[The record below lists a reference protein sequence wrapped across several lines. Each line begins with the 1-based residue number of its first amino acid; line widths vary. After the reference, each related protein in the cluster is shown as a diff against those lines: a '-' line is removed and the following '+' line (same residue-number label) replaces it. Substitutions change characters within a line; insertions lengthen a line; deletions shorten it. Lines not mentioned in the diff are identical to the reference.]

1 MSVPL
6 RSREDTEAEL
16 PPPETTDPQP
26 TVHVESTWSLERERR
41 LAWWILLAV
50 GAGYL
55 VAQLALMPLHRPI
68 GWDEAIYMSQVTP
81 GMEALFVDAWRA
93 RGITLLIA
101 PVTLL
106 GGSLADVR
114 LFLMVASA
122 ATVTVAFR
130 FWIPL
135 IGVAAPI
142 AALLFSF
149 TSLGLVNGSTVM
161 PNFWAA
167 ILGVGA
173 AGLVARRLEGGTL
186 LHAVLAAAVLGM
198 MALVRPTEATIL
210 AGIVALYVILIRP
223 NSWRLLLGL
232 ALGLALGW
240 LPWIVEMSIRFDGL
254 ANALEEVS
262 AAGHFGDVSVTHN
275 VLVHLGR
282 TYGRAK
288 LPAFGLPAAGIL
300 WWGLLVLLAA
310 IALRRQGDPP
320 ARSAALLG
328 WLATI
333 AFAVE
338 YFVLVPFTAGRFL
351 LPVYAFVAIAAAIGL
366 VSLLRNGIA
375 ARLVGAVVLVLLVPW
390 AVWQG
395 DVGSS
400 VVAGQARGGTKF
412 AAAGLLLRDL
422 ADGRPCSF
430 VSPGAFPQVHFVS
443 GCVGEQLGPP
453 PLPTPAQW
461 DAAAAGEEVFIILP
475 RTVHADHPLAVL
487 SPIRFRAPRRMW
499 FIYQL
504 SELYE

>member
-6 RSREDTEAEL
+6 RTRDIEAE
-16 PPPETTDPQP
+16 PPPPGATDPQP
-26 TVHVESTWSLERERR
+26 TVQVESKWSLGRERR
-41 LAWWILLAV
+41 LASWILLAV

-68 GWDEAIYMSQVTP
+68 GWDEAIYMTQVTP

-122 ATVTVAFR
+122 AAVTVAFR
-130 FWIPL
+130 LWIPL
-135 IGVAAPI
+135 IGIGAPI
-142 AALLFSF
+142 AAFLFSF
-149 TSLGLVNGSTVM
+149 AWLGLVNGSTVM

-167 ILGVGA
+167 ILGVA
-173 AGLVARRLEGGTL
+173 TAGLVARRLEGGTVL
-186 LHAVLAAAVLGM
+186 QAVLAAAVLGM
-198 MALVRPTEATIL
+198 MALVRPTEAAIL
-210 AGIVALYVILIRP
+210 AGVVALYILLIRP
-223 NSWRLLLGL
+223 TSWRLLLGL

-254 ANALEEVS
+254 TRALEEVR
-262 AAGHFGDVSVTHN
+262 AAGHFGDVSVTQN

-288 LPAFGLPAAGIL
+288 LPAFGLPEAGIL

-310 IALRRQGDPP
+310 IALRRQGDSP
-320 ARSAALLG
+320 ARSVALLG

-351 LPVYAFVAIAAAIGL
+351 LPVYAFAAIVAAIGL

-375 ARLVGAVVLVLLVPW
+375 ARLVGAVVLVLMVPW

-400 VVAGQARGGTKF
+400 VVAGQARGGTRF
-412 AAAGLLLRDL
+412 ATAGLLLRDL

-430 VSPGAFPQVHFVS
+430 VSPGAFPQLHFVS

-475 RTVHADHPLAVL
+475 RTVHSDHPLAVL

-504 SELYE
+504 SQLYG